1 MATKKTPADRPS
13 GSRPSREG
21 SGLQAQQQ
29 SSRSTPR
36 DQAIGRMGP
45 HLRAEFEQLARSE
58 SKIVKAMA
66 RPEVARAFASDPV
79 AALEGIG
86 VTVPPIIRQ
95 RLKTAASAG
104 TGNSPLAP
112 VAFRMPDGGVITPKV
127 TIRFTKGP
135 KAG

>member
-1 MATKKTPADRPS
+1 MTTKKAPADRPS

-21 SGLQAQQQ
+21 SEPQAQQ

-36 DQAIGRMGP
+36 DQAIERMGP

-58 SKIVKAMA
+58 SKIVKALA
-66 RPEVARAFASDPV
+66 RPETARMFSSDPV

-86 VTVPPIIRQ
+86 VTVPPIIKQ

-104 TGNSPLAP
+104 ADGSPLAP
-112 VAFRMPDGGVITPKV
+112 LAFRMPDGGVITPKV
-127 TIRFTKGP
+127 TICFTKGP

>member
-21 SGLQAQQQ
+21 SEPQAQQ

-36 DQAIGRMGP
+36 DQAIERMGP